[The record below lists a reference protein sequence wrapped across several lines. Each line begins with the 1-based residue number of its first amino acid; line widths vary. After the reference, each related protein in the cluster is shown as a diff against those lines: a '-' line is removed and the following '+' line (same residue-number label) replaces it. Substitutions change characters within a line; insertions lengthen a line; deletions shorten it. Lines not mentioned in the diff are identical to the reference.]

1 MVINLVFYTK
11 LISII
16 FIYNAGI
23 DFSSYVTKSGAFI
36 LGIQKLLP
44 LFQKT
49 FNGLYFIRKEKL
61 SLNSV
66 LQLLKETKKYKN
78 NSRDKIVNIF
88 ELKKSIRFENIN
100 FSYKENKVL
109 ENINLEKMVKILVN
123 KSYSI
128 KFQVLNYNAQVI
140 GIIASRAQ
148 YEGFIPCYPSGI
160 IRNYNY

>member
-1 MVINLVFYTK
+1 MLK
-11 LISII
+11 LHFSSNSRAQGILWLLEELDLEYDLNNIKGTFANAKSTTFAQIPRYLMESLILSGIVISII

-88 ELKKSIRFENIN
+88 ELKKSIRFENI
-100 FSYKENKVL
+100 KVITP
-109 ENINLEKMVKILVN
+109 E
-123 KSYSI
+123 
-128 KFQVLNYNAQVI
+128 
-140 GIIASRAQ
+140 RT
-148 YEGFIPCYPSGI
+148 
-160 IRNYNY
+160 